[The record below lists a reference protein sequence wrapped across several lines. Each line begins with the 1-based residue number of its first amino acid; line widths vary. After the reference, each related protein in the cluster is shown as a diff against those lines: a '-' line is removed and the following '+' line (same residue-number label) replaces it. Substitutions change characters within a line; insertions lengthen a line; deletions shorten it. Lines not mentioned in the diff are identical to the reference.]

1 MTTLVATEKL
11 SLLLYII
18 LLTFLVYCVA
28 NSIERRRVNK
38 RGSFGFVITWL
49 ATPQS
54 LFLVAGQT
62 GHGHGPATRPRP
74 PGHPATA
81 TQPPGHGQG
90 TATATRPHPT
100 GQAATAS
107 QATASHLPRPRHRPR
122 PPDQDSATQPLATR
136 QSCCFT
142 GYKGGCCE
150 LCRLVW
156 RCSFE
161 PTSRPYACSMRSW
174 NFLKCW
180 FYIFVTTRA
189 P

>member
-1 MTTLVATEKL
+1 M
-11 SLLLYII
+11 S
-18 LLTFLVYCVA
+18 
-28 NSIERRRVNK
+28 
-38 RGSFGFVITWL
+38 
-49 ATPQS
+49 QS

-62 GHGHGPATRPRP
+62 GHGHGPATATRPRPGHGQPASRPRP

-81 TQPPGHGQG
+81 T
-90 TATATRPHPT
+90 R
-100 GQAATAS
+100 
-107 QATASHLPRPRHRPR
+107 PRPRPPSHTRPARRPRPATCHGHGHRAR

-156 RCSFE
+156 RCSFK
-161 PTSRPYACSMRSW
+161 PTSWLQELYTCSMRSW
-174 NFLKCW
+174 NLLKCW